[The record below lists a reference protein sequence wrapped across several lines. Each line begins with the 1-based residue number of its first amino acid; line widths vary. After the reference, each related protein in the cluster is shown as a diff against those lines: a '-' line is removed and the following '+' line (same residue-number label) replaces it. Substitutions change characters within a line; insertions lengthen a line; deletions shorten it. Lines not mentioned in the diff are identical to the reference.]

1 MTGVT
6 SGWVKFIILYICT
19 SLRGKV
25 EKIPLTFILLNLR
38 PLKFGSSLYCRVCL
52 PLQGRPKIPGG
63 CGVWARFSSSAL
75 FISILKC
82 ELYNLLNLST
92 FLKIF
97 KILKNYTI
105 SLQKYSSFL
114 YHYHR
119 FILTPSLKS
128 L

>member
-1 MTGVT
+1 MSTTPGQAENPRWVWGVGQVQLI
-6 SGWVKFIILYICT
+6 SII
-19 SLRGKV
+19 
-25 EKIPLTFILLNLR
+25 
-38 PLKFGSSLYCRVCL
+38 
-52 PLQGRPKIPGG
+52 
-63 CGVWARFSSSAL
+63 
-75 FISILKC
+75 ISILKC